1 MAPGGQA
8 FLPVLF
14 APDKNVRPPGSK
26 IIERF
31 GMFNKLK
38 IPLFIA
44 AVVVVECGVAIW
56 LFPPA
61 ADSSASAETAPQ
73 ALPEPAAPEETGSE
87 KEAAAQSEVDL
98 GAFSVTSFQ
107 PSSNSTFRID
117 FHLYGLVNN
126 LEKEQFLSLLEENQ
140 HRFRDQ
146 IIITIRSAEIADLS
160 DAGLGQ
166 IKRKILEKTNRILGK
181 PLLRSVIFSEFLFIE
196 Q

>member
-1 MAPGGQA
+1 VEITDEQ
-8 FLPVLF
+8 
-14 APDKNVRPPGSK
+14 S
-26 IIERF
+26 

-38 IPLFIA
+38 IPLFIT
-44 AVVVVECGVAIW
+44 AVIVVECGVAIW

-61 ADSSASAETAPQ
+61 ADSSALAEPVSQ
-73 ALPEPAAPEETGSE
+73 ALPEAAPPEETESE
-87 KEAAAQSEVDL
+87 KESVAQSEVDL

-107 PSSNSTFRID
+107 PSSNSTLRID
-117 FHLYGLVNN
+117 FHLYGIVNTP
-126 LEKEQFLSLLEENQ
+126 EKEVFLTLLEENQ

-160 DAGLGQ
+160 DAGLGLL
-166 IKRKILEKTNRILGK
+166 KRKILEKTNRILGK

>member
-1 MAPGGQA
+1 
-8 FLPVLF
+8 LPVWF
-14 APDKNVRPPGSK
+14 VPDRNVRPPEK
-26 IIERF
+26 KVERS
-31 GMFNKLK
+31 GMFKKLK
-38 IPLFIA
+38 VPLFIA
-44 AVVVVECGVAIW
+44 AVVVIECGVAIW

-61 ADSSASAETAPQ
+61 GNSSASTEPAPQ
-73 ALPEPAAPEETGSE
+73 ALPEPAAAEETEGG
-87 KEAAAQSEVDL
+87 KESAAQTEVDL

-117 FHLYGLVNN
+117 FHLYGIVNTS
-126 LEKEQFLSLLEENQ
+126 EKELFLSRLEENQ
-140 HRFRDQ
+140 HRVRDQ

-166 IKRKILEKTNRILGK
+166 LKRKILEKTNRILGK

>member
-1 MAPGGQA
+1 
-8 FLPVLF
+8 
-14 APDKNVRPPGSK
+14 
-26 IIERF
+26 
-31 GMFNKLK
+31 MFNKLK

-56 LFPPA
+56 LFPSAAAPPA
-61 ADSSASAETAPQ
+61 SDESALQ
-73 ALPEPAAPEETGSE
+73 VLPEPAAPEETEGE
-87 KEAAAQSEVDL
+87 KESVAQSEVDL
-98 GAFSVTSFQ
+98 GAFTVTSFQ

-117 FHLYGLVNN
+117 FHLYGIVNTS
-126 LEKEQFLSLLEENQ
+126 EKEQFLSLLEENQ

-166 IKRKILEKTNRILGK
+166 LKRKILEKTNRILGK